1 VPGSVETEIAV
12 YTRSLARSYLA
23 SEVHKMSLMLPP
35 LSNSTITESIT
46 SRHEEDG
53 VSRMQLQ
60 NLFSPLSK
68 AEIMFASTPATT
80 HSSIYPSLR
89 TLATEVAPYV
99 RSILR
104 YDIAMEKER
113 RKASNLLSLGG
124 KRKTRAARLAVEGGD
139 RRRKERWLHG
149 LGADVVGRS
158 AGEDWE
164 AQPEEEDSEM
174 QMELERV

>member
-1 VPGSVETEIAV
+1 MPGSVETEIAV